1 LANWKK
7 GDSMLIIDSLLSLW
21 EKEGLLYP
29 KRKVHRFNGCALE
42 EWLDASIKRILE
54 LLISL

>member
-1 LANWKK
+1 
-7 GDSMLIIDSLLSLW
+7 MLIIDCLLSLW